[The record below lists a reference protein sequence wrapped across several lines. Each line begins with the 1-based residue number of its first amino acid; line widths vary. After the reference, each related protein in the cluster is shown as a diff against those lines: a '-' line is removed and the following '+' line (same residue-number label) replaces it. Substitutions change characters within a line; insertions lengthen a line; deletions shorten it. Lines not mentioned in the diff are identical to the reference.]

1 MRPLAVLSRV
11 QYGWRGISTTGS
23 EEALMDAARRILF
36 YNWVA
41 FDDDEKRGGGVSIY
55 QRNLTEA
62 LVQAGWQ
69 VDFFSSGLA
78 FDMESDTPRFERTD
92 NVFDPACRSFQMV
105 NSPILSPGHSAFGQN
120 DRLFETGPAFD
131 AFLTFLHENGPY
143 DIVHFNNIEGIPF
156 SFLDLKAHVPDTLIV
171 LSHHNYFAICPQV
184 NLWHREENLCTDY
197 NHGKDCT
204 HCLIHR
210 QPRAEVLAS
219 QQLST
224 LIKRAGLTATSKVFT
239 QTFAKPHF
247 VDLFQNLARRTR
259 TEFLQEDDPASDEA
273 AENGFARR
281 RRLAV
286 ALLNRSVDLH
296 LAVSQ
301 RVARVIGSYG
311 IDAGR
316 THVSYIGTKHGETL
330 LTARKRQAT
339 AKPGSLSM
347 VFMGYMRADKGF
359 LFLLDALEAL
369 PPATARNL
377 RVKLAAK
384 STGDTKL
391 AARLKALARHLGAL
405 EHIDGY
411 AHADLPA
418 ILKDVDIGVVPVL
431 WEDNLPQVALEIM
444 SHGVPIL
451 TSDRGG
457 AQELSGNP
465 DFVFA
470 AGQTLAF
477 AEAIRKLQSGEVAL
491 DGFWTNA
498 MPLRS
503 MSEHL
508 SELSQL
514 YETGL
519 AEMAARRTAP
529 APQNAAPTETLLP
542 ESGLMAALPPSALR
556 NWIVTHA

>member
-1 MRPLAVLSRV
+1 M
-11 QYGWRGISTTGS
+11 TT
-23 EEALMDAARRILF
+23 AQRILF

-62 LVQAGWQ
+62 LVTAGWK
-69 VDFFSSGLA
+69 VDFFSAGLA
-78 FDMESDTPRFERTD
+78 FDMESDAPRFERTD
-92 NVFDPACRSFQMV
+92 NVFDPGCRSFQLV
-105 NSPILSPGHSAFGQN
+105 NSPIMSPGHSAFGQN

-131 AFLTFLHENGPY
+131 AFLAFLHENGPY

-156 SFLDLKAHVPDTLIV
+156 SFLDLKPHFPNLLVV
-171 LSHHNYFAICPQV
+171 LSHHNYFAVCPQV
-184 NLWHREENLCTDY
+184 NLWQREEKHCTDFDR
-197 NHGKDCT
+197 GKNCT
-204 HCLIHR
+204 DCLIWS
-210 QPRAEVLAS
+210 PPKAEILAA

-224 LIKRAGLTATSKVFT
+224 MIKRAGLTAKSPVFT
-239 QTFAKPHF
+239 RAFADESF
-247 VDLFQNLARRTR
+247 IDLFQDLARRTR
-259 TEFLQEDDPASDEA
+259 TEFLQEDALPLNDAD
-273 AENGFARR
+273 ENGFARR

-286 ALLNRSVDLH
+286 DILNRSVDLH

-311 IDAGR
+311 IDASR
-316 THVSYIGTKHGETL
+316 TRVSYIGTKHGETL
-330 LTARKRQAT
+330 QIARKRQAT

-384 STGDTKL
+384 STGDAKIT
-391 AARLKALARHLGAL
+391 ARLKELARHLGAL

-411 AHADLPA
+411 AHTDLPA
-418 ILKDVDIGVVPVL
+418 ILKDADLGVVPVL

-457 AQELSGNP
+457 AQELAGNP

-470 AGQTLAF
+470 AGSTLAF
-477 AEAIRKLQSGEVAL
+477 AEAVRKLQSGEVAL
-491 DGFWTNA
+491 GSFWDHA

-503 MSEHL
+503 MAEHVT
-508 SELSQL
+508 ELLAL
-514 YETGL
+514 YDEAL
-519 AEMAARRTAP
+519 ATTQAPPAP
-529 APQNAAPTETLLP
+529 APAPLTETLLD
-542 ESGLMAALPPSALR
+542 EADLLAALPPLALR
-556 NWIVTHA
+556 NWILTHA

>member
-1 MRPLAVLSRV
+1 MN
-11 QYGWRGISTTGS
+11 
-23 EEALMDAARRILF
+23 AARRILF

-69 VDFFSSGLA
+69 VDFFSAGLA
-78 FDMESDTPRFERTD
+78 FDMESDAPRFERTD
-92 NVFDPACRSFQMV
+92 NVFDPACRSFQLV
-105 NSPILSPGHSAFGQN
+105 NSPLLSPGHSAFGQN

-131 AFLTFLHENGPY
+131 AFLAFLRECGPY
-143 DIVHFNNIEGIPF
+143 DIVHFNNIEGVPF
-156 SFLDLKAHVPDTLIV
+156 SFLDLKAQFPGMLVV
-171 LSHHNYFAICPQV
+171 LAHHNYFAVCPQV
-184 NLWHREENLCTDY
+184 NLWQHEERLCTDF
-197 NHGKDCT
+197 NRGKSCT
-204 HCLIHR
+204 TCLIHR
-210 QPRAEVLAS
+210 PPRAEILAA

-224 LIKRAGLTATSKVFT
+224 LIKRAGLTAKSPVFIE
-239 QTFAKPHF
+239 TFAEPAF

-259 TEFLQEDDPASDEA
+259 TEFLQEDDLPLDEA

-281 RRLAV
+281 RRLSV
-286 ALLNRSVDLH
+286 ALLNRCVDLH

-301 RVARVIGSYG
+301 RVARVIESYG
-311 IDAGR
+311 VDAAR
-316 THVSYIGTKHGETL
+316 TKVSYIGTKHGEVL
-330 LTARKRQAT
+330 NTAKKRTAT
-339 AKPGSLSM
+339 AKSGSLSM

-369 PPATARNL
+369 PPAIARNL

-384 STGDTKL
+384 STGDVL
-391 AARLKALARHLGAL
+391 IAQRLKDLARHLGAL

-411 AHADLPA
+411 THADLPA
-418 ILKDVDIGVVPVL
+418 ILKDVDLGVVPVM

-470 AGQTLAF
+470 AGSALAF
-477 AEAIRKLQSGEVAL
+477 AEAVRKLQSGEVPLSA
-491 DGFWTNA
+491 FWTDA

-503 MSEHL
+503 MDDHL
-508 SELSQL
+508 AELVGL
-514 YETGL
+514 YEAGL
-519 AEMAARRTAP
+519 HDLTARKAAP
-529 APQNAAPTETLLP
+529 APDQAPLTEALLD
-542 ESGLMAALPPSALR
+542 EADLMAALPPLAMR

>member
-1 MRPLAVLSRV
+1 MTAP
-11 QYGWRGISTTGS
+11 
-23 EEALMDAARRILF
+23 RRILF

-69 VDFFSSGLA
+69 VDFFSAGLA
-78 FDMESDTPRFERTD
+78 FDLESEAPRFEPTD
-92 NVFDPACRSFQMV
+92 NVFAPACRSFQLV
-105 NSPILSPGHSAFGQN
+105 NSPILSPGHAAFGQN
-120 DRLFETGPAFD
+120 DRLFDKGPALD
-131 AFLTFLHENGPY
+131 AWLGFLRENGPY

-156 SFLDLKAHVPDTLIV
+156 TFLDVKAQFPDMLVV
-171 LSHHNYFAICPQV
+171 LAHHNYFAICPQV
-184 NLWHREENLCTDY
+184 NLWQREERLCTDFDR
-197 NHGKDCT
+197 GRACTDC
-204 HCLIHR
+204 LVHR
-210 QPRAEVLAS
+210 PPRAEILAA

-224 LIKRAGLTATSKVFT
+224 LIKRAGLTAKSPVFT
-239 QTFAKPHF
+239 GAFTEPAF
-247 VDLFQNLARRTR
+247 VDLFQDLARRTR
-259 TEFLQEDDPASDEA
+259 TEFLQEDDLPLDEA
-273 AENGFARR
+273 VENGFARR

-286 ALLNRSVDLH
+286 ALLNRTVDLH

-301 RVARVIGSYG
+301 RVARVIESYG
-311 IDAGR
+311 INAAR
-316 THVSYIGTKHGETL
+316 TRVSYIGTKHGETL
-330 LTARKRQAT
+330 KHARKRMAT
-339 AKPGSLSM
+339 AKAGSLSM

-369 PPATARNL
+369 PPAIARNL

-384 STGDTKL
+384 STGDARI

-418 ILKDVDIGVVPVL
+418 ILKDVDLGVVPVL

-457 AQELSGNP
+457 AQELSGNS

-470 AGQTLAF
+470 AGAPLAF
-477 AEAIRKLQSGEVAL
+477 AEAVRKLQTGEVPLGA
-491 DGFWTNA
+491 FWTHA

-503 MSEHL
+503 MDDHL
-508 SELSQL
+508 AELTGL
-514 YETGL
+514 YETAL
-519 AEMAARRTAP
+519 QDRASRAAAP
-529 APQNAAPTETLLP
+529 AEAEPPLTEVVLD
-542 ESGLMAALPPSALR
+542 EADLMAALPPLAMR

>member
-1 MRPLAVLSRV
+1 MNAP
-11 QYGWRGISTTGS
+11 
-23 EEALMDAARRILF
+23 RRILF

-78 FDMESDTPRFERTD
+78 FDLESDRPRFDRTD

-131 AFLTFLHENGPY
+131 AFLAFLHQNGPY

-156 SFLDLKAHVPDTLIV
+156 SFLDLKAHHPDTLIV
-171 LSHHNYFAICPQV
+171 LSHHNYFAVCPQV
-184 NLWHREENLCTDY
+184 NLWHREADLCTDY
-197 NHGKDCT
+197 NRGKNCTDC
-204 HCLIHR
+204 LVWR
-210 QPRAEVLAS
+210 PPKAEILAA

-224 LIKRAGLTATSKVFT
+224 LIKRAGLTAKSPVFLRA
-239 QTFAKPHF
+239 FADGAF
-247 VDLFQNLARRTR
+247 IDLFQDLARRTR
-259 TEFLQEDDPASDEA
+259 TEFLQEDALPLDEA
-273 AENGFARR
+273 EENGFARR
-281 RRLAV
+281 RRLSV
-286 ALLNRSVDLH
+286 DLINRSVDLH

-311 IDAGR
+311 VDAAR
-316 THVSYIGTKHGETL
+316 TRVSYIGTKHGETL
-330 LTARKRQAT
+330 LTARKRTST

-384 STGDTKL
+384 STGDARIT
-391 AARLKALARHLGAL
+391 ARLKDLARHLGTL

-411 AHADLPA
+411 AHTDLPA
-418 ILKDVDIGVVPVL
+418 ILRDVDIGVVPVL

-444 SHGVPIL
+444 SHGVPVL

-477 AEAIRKLQSGEVAL
+477 AEAVRKLQSGEVAL
-491 DGFWTNA
+491 GDFWTHA

-503 MSEHL
+503 MAEHVT
-508 SELSQL
+508 ELLDL

-519 AEMAARRTAP
+519 TDRTARQSAPVP
-529 APQNAAPTETLLP
+529 APTPLTDMLLS
-542 ESGLMAALPPSALR
+542 EAELMAALPPFALR
-556 NWIVTHA
+556 NWILTHA